1 MSMLEWAEEEAK
13 LACEEE
19 KSNNDE
25 LWDYGCAC
33 YKSALEAFKVL
44 CEQGHSGFSIKV
56 TQNILNRLID
66 NKPLTAIEDV
76 DTVWN
81 DIHESYDKNA
91 KKGIKFQCKRMS
103 SLFKEIMPDGSVK
116 YSDADRVVCY
126 DNDAVD
132 VSCTC
137 GLATAIVDEM
147 FPIEFPYYPSAKP
160 FKMYFTDFLVDPKN
174 GDFDTMGFTKV
185 VKPNGEVVEVNRYF
199 REPHDSESETYPGW
213 VEISE
218 EEYKERENRKV
229 EREWM
234 L

>member
-1 MSMLEWAEEEAK
+1 MSILAWAEEEVK

-33 YKSALEAFKVL
+33 YKSALEVFKVL

-56 TQNILNRLID
+56 VESILNRLID

-76 DTVWN
+76 DSVWN
-81 DIHESYDKNA
+81 DVHEYYDKNA
-91 KKGIKFQCKRMS
+91 KKGTKFQCKRMS

-116 YSDADRVVCY
+116 YSDVDRVVCY

-147 FPIEFPYYPSAKP
+147 FPIEFPYYPPVKL

-174 GDFDTMGFTKV
+174 GDFDTMKFTTL
-185 VKPNGEVVEVNRYF
+185 VKPDGVARGINRYF
-199 REPHDSESETYPGW
+199 REPYEGEVETYPGW

-218 EEYKERENRKV
+218 EEYKEREKRQV